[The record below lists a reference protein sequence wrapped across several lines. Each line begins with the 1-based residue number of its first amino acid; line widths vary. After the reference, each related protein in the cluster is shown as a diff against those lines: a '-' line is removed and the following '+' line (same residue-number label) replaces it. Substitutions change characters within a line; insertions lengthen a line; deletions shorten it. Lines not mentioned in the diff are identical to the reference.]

1 VVPLCARGAGAWQH
15 HTVTLLLTL
24 LILVVVGL
32 VAAVA
37 AGRIAGGLDEP
48 SSSLPGRGL
57 PEGRVGMGDIERVR
71 FSPALRGYRM
81 DEVDDVLD
89 RLTEELQLRDE
100 EIAELRRTQA
110 VGLPATPARAPLRT
124 HETAGWLPV
133 RPELD
138 DQPDDGPDDDEAALL
153 RRTTPGRGDDRHS
166 GGDTAFLRP
175 TATGRGDDGHG
186 GR

>member
-1 VVPLCARGAGAWQH
+1 
-15 HTVTLLLTL
+15 VTLLLTL
-24 LILVVVGL
+24 LILAVVGL

-57 PEGRVGMGDIERVR
+57 PEGRVGLGDLERVR

-89 RLTEELQLRDE
+89 KLTEELQLRDE
-100 EIAELRRTQA
+100 EIAELRRA
-110 VGLPATPARAPLRT
+110 LHRT
-124 HETAGWLPV
+124 SRHEAEPHETTLWRREAGP
-133 RPELD
+133 
-138 DQPDDGPDDDEAALL
+138 
-153 RRTTPGRGDDRHS
+153 GDDLEDR
-166 GGDTAFLRP
+166 GAFLPP
-175 TATGRGDDGHG
+175 TGTHDERG

>member
-1 VVPLCARGAGAWQH
+1 
-15 HTVTLLLTL
+15 VTLLLTL
-24 LILVVVGL
+24 LILAVVGL

-37 AGRIAGGLDEP
+37 AGRITGGLDEP

-57 PEGRVGMGDIERVR
+57 PAGRLGVADVEGVR

-100 EIAELRRTQA
+100 EIAELRRA
-110 VGLPATPARAPLRT
+110 APGRSVHAGHANGT
-124 HETAGWLPV
+124 HETAGWP
-133 RPELD
+133 RSEPGAGD
-138 DQPDDGPDDDEAALL
+138 PD
-153 RRTTPGRGDDRHS
+153 
-166 GGDTAFLRP
+166 AFLPP
-175 TATGRGDDGHG
+175 TWTHHERGG

>member
-1 VVPLCARGAGAWQH
+1 
-15 HTVTLLLTL
+15 VTLLLTL
-24 LILVVVGL
+24 LILAVVGL

-57 PEGRVGMGDIERVR
+57 PEGRVGVADLEQVR

-100 EIAELRRTQA
+100 EIAQLRLLLS
-110 VGLPATPARAPLRT
+110 GHSGPPAHANGT
-124 HETAGWLPV
+124 HETALW
-133 RPELD
+133 RQKD
-138 DQPDDGPDDDEAALL
+138 AHRRPDDAPVFLPPTGTHQE
-153 RRTTPGRGDDRHS
+153 RG
-166 GGDTAFLRP
+166 
-175 TATGRGDDGHG
+175 G

>member
-1 VVPLCARGAGAWQH
+1 
-15 HTVTLLLTL
+15 VTLLLTL
-24 LILVVVGL
+24 LILAVVGL

-57 PEGRVGMGDIERVR
+57 PAGRVEVGDLERVR

-89 RLTEELQLRDE
+89 RLTEELELRDE
-100 EIAELRRTQA
+100 EIAELRRALGHT
-110 VGLPATPARAPLRT
+110 ARHEAPEP
-124 HETAGWLPV
+124 HETTLWRREQEPAHD
-133 RPELD
+133 LD
-138 DQPDDGPDDDEAALL
+138 DHP
-153 RRTTPGRGDDRHS
+153 
-166 GGDTAFLRP
+166 AFLPP
-175 TATGRGDDGHG
+175 TGTHDERG

>member
-1 VVPLCARGAGAWQH
+1 
-15 HTVTLLLTL
+15 VTLLLTL

-57 PEGRVGMGDIERVR
+57 SEGRVGVADVERVR

-89 RLTEELQLRDE
+89 RLTEALQLRDQ
-100 EIAELRRTQA
+100 EIAELRLA
-110 VGLPATPARAPLRT
+110 LGGPASSVQPLRNT
-124 HETAGWLPV
+124 HELPGWPV
-133 RPELD
+133 LDPRIDQGIEPEI
-138 DQPDDGPDDDEAALL
+138 DQAIDQEPDDESPFL
-153 RRTTPGRGDDRHS
+153 RRTGTGTHDERG
-166 GGDTAFLRP
+166 GG
-175 TATGRGDDGHG
+175 H
-186 GR
+186 

>member
-1 VVPLCARGAGAWQH
+1 
-15 HTVTLLLTL
+15 VTLLLTL
-24 LILVVVGL
+24 LILAVVGL

-57 PEGRVGMGDIERVR
+57 PAGRVGVGDLERVR

-89 RLTEELQLRDE
+89 RLTEELELREE
-100 EIAELRRTQA
+100 EIAELRRALSRTSA
-110 VGLPATPARAPLRT
+110 HNSVEARG
-124 HETAGWLPV
+124 TALWRGEPV
-133 RPELD
+133 
-138 DQPDDGPDDDEAALL
+138 PDDLEDLRDPAFLPPTGTDDE
-153 RRTTPGRGDDRHS
+153 R
-166 GGDTAFLRP
+166 
-175 TATGRGDDGHG
+175 G